1 MSMTDEDRAKLV
13 KAVQQ
18 LHVDSL
24 HSILHG
30 VESIIDGRVA
40 AVYIARAGQI
50 LATLRKYK
58 ATNEAEI
65 AALAEHLVESAMS
78 DENAGGAHTEDGLPV
93 LTPDDKKRLH

>member
-1 MSMTDEDRAKLV
+1 MTDEDQAKLV

-24 HSILHG
+24 HSILQG

-40 AVYIARAGQI
+40 AAVYIARAGAI
-50 LATLRKYK
+50 LATLRKFK

-65 AALAEHLVESAMS
+65 EALAEHLVESAMR

-93 LTPDDKKRLH
+93 LSADDKKRMH